1 MRDEFEAEDFC
12 TTVFDEFFSA
22 SIQHENTVRNLL
34 RLLWVVHPKVSPT
47 RLENL
52 IKLTEPSGPGGALEQ
67 ALDPMTKMY
76 AELKEKV
83 DAHLSALA
91 KSQSEEEALKG
102 SAENLI

>member
-12 TTVFDEFFSA
+12 TTVFDEFFFA

-52 IKLTEPSGPGGALEQ
+52 MKLAEPTGHGTLEQ
-67 ALDPMTKMY
+67 TLDPMTKMY
-76 AELKEKV
+76 TELKEKV
-83 DAHLSALA
+83 DGHLSALA